1 MQIKQLEYL
10 VEISHRKSFNS
21 ASEYLYITPQSL
33 SRSITTMENELGF
46 KLFERNSRGVRF
58 TREGEKFLE
67 AAKEITE
74 RYYKVIEEI
83 EDLNHMDESCSG
95 RLLVYAHSIFTMS
108 ILPQAIAKFCKDYSK
123 INVCLLEG
131 VSSSILNN
139 VVAEEIDNNDANRLG
154 ILTIPQDSVE
164 LQNLYK
170 KQNGYR
176 FIPLMKGHY
185 VCCVSKDSELAL
197 KRNISLKTIS
207 QYPLIRF
214 TNDIGEISEVQSFFL
229 KQYGNP
235 EIAFS
240 TTSIGSWIS
249 AIENN
254 IGVGMVHNIVV
265 SRASLIKNEFE
276 KIAVLPI
283 REATPLEVGLLV
295 PNNTDNY
302 VDLFVE
308 FIIEYFSNLN

>member
-58 TREGEKFLE
+58 TREGELFLK

-74 RYYKVIEEI
+74 RYYEAIDEI
-83 EDLNHMDESCSG
+83 EAFKQVDDSCSG
-95 RLLVYAHSIFTMS
+95 RLLVYAHSVFTMS
-108 ILPQAIAKFCKDYSK
+108 VLPQAITKFSKDHSR

-139 VVAEEIDNNDANRLG
+139 VVTEDNDNKDVNRMG
-154 ILTIPQDSVE
+154 ILTIPQDSAE
-164 LQNLYK
+164 LQSRYK
-170 KQNGYR
+170 KQSGYR
-176 FIPLMKGHY
+176 FIPLMKGNY

-197 KRNISLKTIS
+197 KRNISLKTIC

-214 TNDIGEISEVQSFFL
+214 TNEIGEVSEVQSFFL

-254 IGVGMVHNIVV
+254 VGVGMVHNIVV
-265 SRASLIKNEFE
+265 SSASLIKNEFD

-295 PNNTDNY
+295 PNNTDDY
-302 VDLFVE
+302 IDLFVD
-308 FIIEYFSNLN
+308 FIIDFFNNLN

>member
-58 TREGEKFLE
+58 TRAGEKFLE

-74 RYYKVIEEI
+74 RYYRAINEI
-83 EDLNHMDESCSG
+83 EALKHMDESCGG
-95 RLLVYAHSIFTMS
+95 RLLLYAHSIFTMS
-108 ILPQAIAKFCKDYSK
+108 ILPQAIAQFCKDHSK

-139 VVAEEIDNNDANRLG
+139 VVTEETEHKDSNRLG

-164 LQNLYK
+164 LQDLYK
-170 KQNGYR
+170 KQDGYR

-185 VCCVSKDSELAL
+185 VCCVSKNSELAL
-197 KRNISLKTIS
+197 KRNISLKTIC

-214 TNDIGEISEVQSFFL
+214 TNDTGEISDIQSFFL
-229 KQYGNP
+229 KPYGDP

-254 IGVGMVHNIVV
+254 VGIGMVHNIVV
-265 SRASLIKNEFE
+265 SRASLIKSEFD
-276 KIAVLPI
+276 KVVVLPI

-295 PNNTDNY
+295 PNKTDNY
-302 VDLFVE
+302 IDLFVD
-308 FIIEYFSNLN
+308 FIIDYFSNLS